1 MEKMRYSAV
10 LGLLWLY
17 LVFPLFGEQVSQKEI
32 AITIDDLP
40 AVNSNQ
46 LHAQEILDI
55 NQKLVA
61 TLHEQHIPVVGF
73 VNEEKLYKWGE
84 VDTRIRALALWV
96 EAGIELGNHTYSHV
110 SLDQIELK
118 DWEEEVVRGETITKM
133 LDTQHKMNLR
143 YFRYPFLD
151 AGRDLKTRRDAE
163 AFLSGR
169 GFTVAPVTMDASDWL
184 FGEVYDDACKR
195 GDTGLQKRLVSA
207 YLDHTTRT
215 FDYYEKLSQDLVGYE
230 PRQILLLH
238 ANRMEA
244 EHLPELLDL
253 LRKRGYRF
261 ISLAKALDDPTFSIP
276 NEYAGPKGLNYFSEV
291 AITRGKPDAVKNAP
305 TVPQWLIEQNSKSA
319 D

>member
-1 MEKMRYSAV
+1 MEKTRYSGV
-10 LGLLWLY
+10 LGLLLLY
-17 LVFPLFGEQVSQKEI
+17 WVFPLFGEQVSQKEI

-46 LHAQEILDI
+46 LHAQEVLDI

-96 EAGIELGNHTYSHV
+96 DAGIELGNHTYSHV

-133 LDTQHKMNLR
+133 LDTQHKMSLR

-169 GFTVAPVTMDASDWL
+169 GFTIAPVTMDASDWL
-184 FGEVYDDACKR
+184 YGEVYDDACKR
-195 GDTGLQKRLVSA
+195 GDTGLQKRLVAA

-244 EHLPELLDL
+244 EHLPELLEL

-261 ISLAKALDDPTFSIP
+261 ISLAKALDDPTYSIP

-291 AITRGKPDAVKNAP
+291 AITRGKAEAVKNAP
-305 TVPQWLIEQNSKSA
+305 TVPQWLIEQNSKSG